1 MRFLGNKT
9 RLLEKI
15 EYVINENNIQ
25 GEIFCDLF
33 SGSSSVGDYFKD
45 RFKIIANDYMH
56 SLSVFAKGKLMFND
70 IPKFEMFNRKYGV
83 SPFEYLNNKEYEF
96 NQQYFITK
104 NYSPKGDRQFFT
116 KENALKIDGM
126 RIEIESLYKDKSLS
140 ENEYYFMLASL
151 LESVMGISNT
161 TGTYEAFLK
170 KWDRRA
176 LKDFE
181 IIPLE
186 FNHTSLYGKNRVFN
200 KDSNELIREI
210 EGDVLYIDPPYT
222 ITNYS
227 SAYHLLESISKYDYP
242 KIRGITGRRVN
253 RQEKSRYTRK
263 DEALIN
269 FEDLLRQAQFRH
281 ILISYS
287 TQSLIPIEELIDLIK
302 IFAKDEKVKVYKFPY
317 REYKNIRSSQKENK
331 LKEVVIYFEK
341 DLSINKSPLNYTGSK
356 DTIIS
361 DITKV
366 LPKKITTFV
375 DIMGGAF
382 NVGANMYATE
392 RVIYNEFLPHVYKI
406 ISKLLDVDNEKIIN
420 DVEETIL
427 RFNLSKGNKESYY
440 NLRKEYNKTKKDI
453 DLFVLQMYCFQNQMR
468 FNSSMGFNTPVG
480 NCAYNETTKERIL
493 NFKPKTKNIELYNKS
508 YEEFDVSKF
517 DKDTLFYFD
526 PPYFITNATYN
537 DGKRGFIGWDA
548 DEETKLLEFM
558 DTINKNGY
566 KFILSNVIYHGDK
579 VNHLLEEWVKTNN
592 CYIKEINGV
601 GSKNRRNEV
610 LIFNYD
616 WSE

>member
-242 KIRGITGRRVN
+242 EIRGITGRRVN

-317 REYKNIRSSQKENK
+317 REYKNIKSSQKENK

-592 CYIKEINGV
+592 FYIKEINGV